1 MCKVFCTELEAL
13 DGGVIHP
20 VAVLSRMTASTS
32 MARACAI
39 RLSRSMLPVP
49 SSMLSVFRMGVM
61 ALPERRVP
69 RSLMCHSF
77 MREPSLCI
85 HASAFAPPSVNQ

>member
-1 MCKVFCTELEAL
+1 
-13 DGGVIHP
+13 
-20 VAVLSRMTASTS
+20 
-32 MARACAI
+32 
-39 RLSRSMLPVP
+39 MLPVP

-61 ALPERRVP
+61 ALPVMRVP

-77 MREPSLCI
+77 MRGPSRCI